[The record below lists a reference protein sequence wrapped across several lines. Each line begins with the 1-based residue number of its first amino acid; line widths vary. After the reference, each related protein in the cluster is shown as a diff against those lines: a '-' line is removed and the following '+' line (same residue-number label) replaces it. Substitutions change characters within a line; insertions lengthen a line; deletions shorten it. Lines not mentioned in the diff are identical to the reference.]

1 MIRRRPPTLVA
12 RLALVQVALIAG
24 VLATVVALSHLAVTE
39 VLRREWDQSLTT
51 VNELTGRQL
60 AEEDH
65 AGSNMNAK
73 ELAEDVDEYRPA
85 GVRIEMRDHSGALVA
100 AVGEG
105 PFLATTRGGCAN
117 QGQWRVCE
125 QEGGGWQLR
134 SGRSRAAGLALRNR
148 FVTAVASVA
157 LLVGLLVS
165 LLTRAIIGRA
175 MAPFSRISARIASL
189 RLGSGQ
195 RVGLDHPRW
204 DELATLA
211 GAFDDLLAR
220 MDEAL
225 ARERRFAAEASHE
238 LKTPLTVLRAEVEA
252 LAEREAAAGAA
263 GRALRSVDALIGL
276 VESLLWLARA
286 EAPLPSE
293 SLEVLNL
300 ADLVREQAA
309 QACSA
314 GPHAG
319 RQVEVAAPDELL
331 VNGSERLLARALV
344 NLLDNALKYSPATAP
359 VRVNVRHEGEEALI
373 EIVDGGSGI
382 SAELERRVF
391 EPFFRGGRE
400 RAATA
405 GFGLGLP
412 LARAVARAHRG
423 DVRLADTSAAG
434 TRFQLRLPEAAN
446 S

>member
-1 MIRRRPPTLVA
+1 M
-12 RLALVQVALIAG
+12 ALVQVALITC
-24 VLATVVALSHLAVTE
+24 VLATVVALSHLAMTE

-60 AEEDH
+60 AEDDFARH
-65 AGSNMNAK
+65 RIDAK
-73 ELAEDVDEYRPA
+73 ELAEDIDEYRPA
-85 GVRIEMRDHSGALVA
+85 GVRTEVRDRSGALIA
-100 AVGEG
+100 ALGEG
-105 PFLATTRGGCAN
+105 PALAATGGGCAN
-117 QGQWRVCE
+117 QGEWRVCE
-125 QEGGGWQLR
+125 RQSGGWQLR
-134 SGRSRAAGLALRNR
+134 TGRSRAAGLTLRNR
-148 FVTAVASVA
+148 FVAATASAA
-157 LLVGLLVS
+157 LLVGLVVG

-175 MAPFSRISARIASL
+175 MAPFSRISERIAAV
-189 RLGSGQ
+189 RPGSGE

-204 DELATLA
+204 GELATLA
-211 GAFDDLLAR
+211 GAFDELLAR

-252 LAEREAAAGAA
+252 LAARETGGGTAA
-263 GRALRSVDALIGL
+263 RALRSVDALIGL

-286 EAPLPSE
+286 QTPLPSE
-293 SLEVLNL
+293 SLEVINL
-300 ADLVREQAA
+300 ADVVREQAA

-319 RQVEVAAPDELL
+319 RQVKVAAPDEVLIEG
-331 VNGSERLLARALV
+331 NERLLARALA

-359 VRVNVRHEGEEALI
+359 VRVNVRRESEEALV
-373 EIVDGGSGI
+373 EVSDEGSGI
-382 SAELERRVF
+382 SPELERRVF

-423 DVRLADTSAAG
+423 DVRLAATSAAG
-434 TRFQLRLPEAAN
+434 TCFQLRLPDVVN

>member
-1 MIRRRPPTLVA
+1 
-12 RLALVQVALIAG
+12 
-24 VLATVVALSHLAVTE
+24 VLATLVALSHLAATE

-65 AGSNMNAK
+65 AGSNLNAK

-100 AVGEG
+100 AVGGG
-105 PFLATTRGGCAN
+105 PNLAATGGGCAS
-117 QGQWRVCE
+117 QGEWRVCE
-125 QEGGGWQLR
+125 REVGGWQLR

-148 FVTAVASVA
+148 FVAAIAGAA
-157 LLVGLLVS
+157 LLVGLVVGV
-165 LLTRAIIGRA
+165 LTRAIVGRA
-175 MAPFSRISARIASL
+175 MAPFSRISERISSL

-195 RVGLDHPRW
+195 RVGLDNPRW
-204 DELATLA
+204 GELATLA
-211 GAFDDLLAR
+211 GAFDELLAR

-252 LAEREAAAGAA
+252 LAAREADGGTA

-276 VESLLWLARA
+276 VESLLWLAHA
-286 EAPLPSE
+286 QTPLPSE
-293 SLEVLNL
+293 SLEVINL

-309 QACSA
+309 QACRA
-314 GPHAG
+314 VPHAG
-319 RQVEVAAPDELL
+319 RRVEVAAPDELL
-331 VNGSERLLARALV
+331 IKGNERLLARALA
-344 NLLDNALKYSPATAP
+344 NLLDNALKYSPAIAP
-359 VRVNVRHEGEEALI
+359 VRVNVRHEGEDVLVEVA
-373 EIVDGGSGI
+373 DGGSGI
-382 SAELERRVF
+382 SVELERRVF

-423 DVRLADTSAAG
+423 DVLLVDTSSAG
-434 TRFQLRLPEAAN
+434 TSFLLRLPEAAT
-446 S
+446 